1 MLLEGAECPEILISC
16 EQAVFVTTDMQEV
29 VVTPDSAY
37 VRVARDE
44 VDENRLV
51 CLEFLVLLGCS
62 LKLFA
67 QPCAFLFMRFNLALK

>member
-1 MLLEGAECPEILISC
+1 VLLEGAECPEILISG

-44 VDENRLV
+44 VDENHLV
-51 CLEFLVLLGCS
+51 CLEFLVL
-62 LKLFA
+62 
-67 QPCAFLFMRFNLALK
+67 